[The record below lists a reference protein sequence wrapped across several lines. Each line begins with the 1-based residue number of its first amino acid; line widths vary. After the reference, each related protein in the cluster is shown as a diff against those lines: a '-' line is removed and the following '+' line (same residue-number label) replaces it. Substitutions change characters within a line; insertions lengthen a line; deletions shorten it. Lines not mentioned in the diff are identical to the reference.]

1 MGQKLTNN
9 EIVGLILEEDLEIVQ
24 ENEDLI
30 YLLLDERV
38 SKNVNESHKENLS
51 FGNRASDKIAASV
64 GSWPFIIVFCV
75 ILFIWIVL
83 NTAILLKAFDPY
95 PYIFL
100 NLVLSCIAALQAP
113 VIMMSQNRLEQ
124 KDRLR
129 SENDYKVN
137 LKAEVIVEDI
147 HTKLDKL
154 IVQQEQITIRLDAM
168 DKPKELEEKL

>member
-1 MGQKLTNN
+1 MGKKLTNN
-9 EIVGLILEEDLEIVQ
+9 EIVGLILEEDLDIVQ

-75 ILFIWIVL
+75 ILFFWIVL
-83 NTAILLKAFDPY
+83 NTAILVNGFDPY

-154 IVQQEQITIRLDAM
+154 IVQQEQITLRLDAM
-168 DKPKELEEKL
+168 DKPKDF